1 MRPVAE
7 VQTKEDLYGIIAA
20 KDAEIAELRTSLG
33 LHETTLRNLRA
44 EFSEYKAT
52 HTGVPTQWAY
62 DQACAAR
69 TKWQDRAEKA
79 ESERDEARECVRTL
93 CGALRDIGAYSDEG
107 ASGKLAM
114 TGNYAWFD
122 EPASVRKAR
131 EALAATP
138 EHLRNA

>member
-20 KDAEIAELRTSLG
+20 KDAEIAELNKRID
-33 LHETTLRNLRA
+33 TLIDQRNEASALQFA
-44 EFSEYKAT
+44 EMRK
-52 HTGVPTQWAY
+52 HDV
-62 DQACAAR
+62 
-69 TKWQDRAEKA
+69 TKF
-79 ESERDEARECVRTL
+79 ERDEARECARML